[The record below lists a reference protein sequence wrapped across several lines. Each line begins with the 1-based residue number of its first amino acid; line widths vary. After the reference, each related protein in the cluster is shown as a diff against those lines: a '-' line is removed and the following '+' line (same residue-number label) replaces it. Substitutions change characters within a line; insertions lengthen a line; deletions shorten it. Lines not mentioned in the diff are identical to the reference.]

1 MSLSKEQVE
10 TILYKEFGID
20 LKKLIFAEKWNL
32 AWRLQSEAN
41 EIDKVPLQLEDYN
54 GDKSD
59 KSHQRNTSD
68 KDSVLSRTSRK
79 LVNSSPPPKKL
90 ETIIEGGYVGKKN
103 SGNDQVDQVDQ
114 VGKKSE
120 FRQVPQKFTS
130 ISNSYYIGRESTD
143 RDTNKVFESWKM
155 IKHNFQSAHEATQ
168 SQRMHFG
175 SGPEREL
182 EYAQASISPSETR
195 KCTLALDL
203 NSSSSRRQNT
213 CQFVTSK
220 AGASW
225 DIECDEGSLRTEIEA
240 LLTDLNRFPSLLSY
254 FRSSLDKFNIRI
266 ESISSSNLSSSGFR
280 FSSKEFEDSAGFCAL
295 DENENCIAFVT
306 CADGYFDSLV
316 SLNLIEDDAIDCSY
330 LPYFGSNFSEEDK
343 FSFASKSGL
352 LLFVYSVKTCPK
364 WVPAALSL
372 IILEANAENAYVSV
386 TAVCEAHNAEQLS
399 QDLGLLR
406 TSWNEDFCEDV
417 FKRKCA
423 PPVEVENTLRLK
435 GTECQLFKIFPSP
448 SQVLGSCLLL
458 YSQMK
463 QENHVRKLE
472 EENDIRHRQ
481 RTRDAEK
488 EAFLNL
494 NKEEAIEKEK
504 ARKRE
509 LVLVEKIDKVVDEED
524 NDKRTESYSRGKVGL
539 KKNRGKFELNDNM
552 STLTAVENSAE
563 QFDKKVDV
571 WKGSLES
578 LRKQLVENN

>member
-54 GDKSD
+54 VDKLD
-59 KSHQRNTSD
+59 KSHNRNTSD
-68 KDSVLSRTSRK
+68 KDSVVSRTSRK

-90 ETIIEGGYVGKKN
+90 ETILEGGYVGKKN
-103 SGNDQVDQVDQ
+103 NGNDQVDQ

-155 IKHNFQSAHEATQ
+155 IKHNFQSANEATQ

-203 NSSSSRRQNT
+203 NSFLSRRQNT

-225 DIECDEGSLRTEIEA
+225 DIECDESSSLRTEIEA

-254 FRSSLDKFNIRI
+254 FRSSLDKFSIRI

-488 EAFLNL
+488 EAFLR
-494 NKEEAIEKEK
+494 EEAIEKEK

-509 LVLVEKIDKVVDEED
+509 LASMEKIDKVVDEEVVYF
-524 NDKRTESYSRGKVGL
+524 KGGVSL
-539 KKNRGKFELNDNM
+539 KKNRGKFELSDNM

>member
-1 MSLSKEQVE
+1 
-10 TILYKEFGID
+10 
-20 LKKLIFAEKWNL
+20 
-32 AWRLQSEAN
+32 
-41 EIDKVPLQLEDYN
+41 
-54 GDKSD
+54 
-59 KSHQRNTSD
+59 
-68 KDSVLSRTSRK
+68 
-79 LVNSSPPPKKL
+79 
-90 ETIIEGGYVGKKN
+90 
-103 SGNDQVDQVDQ
+103 
-114 VGKKSE
+114 
-120 FRQVPQKFTS
+120 
-130 ISNSYYIGRESTD
+130 
-143 RDTNKVFESWKM
+143 
-155 IKHNFQSAHEATQ
+155 
-168 SQRMHFG
+168 
-175 SGPEREL
+175 
-182 EYAQASISPSETR
+182 
-195 KCTLALDL
+195 
-203 NSSSSRRQNT
+203 
-213 CQFVTSK
+213 
-220 AGASW
+220 
-225 DIECDEGSLRTEIEA
+225 
-240 LLTDLNRFPSLLSY
+240 
-254 FRSSLDKFNIRI
+254 
-266 ESISSSNLSSSGFR
+266 LSSSGFR

-463 QENHVRKLE
+463 QENHIRKLE

-488 EAFLNL
+488 EAFLR
-494 NKEEAIEKEK
+494 EEAIEKEK

-509 LVLVEKIDKVVDEED
+509 LASMEKIDKVVDEEVV
-524 NDKRTESYSRGKVGL
+524 YFRGGVSL
-539 KKNRGKFELNDNM
+539 KKNRGKFELSDNM